1 MARVMAAAWMAVA
14 LGLTGCTTQTLY
26 ADSDKP
32 VPEQKRENSEAAQA
46 RVSLGMKYLQSGN
59 NELAKGNLVKALE
72 LAPESAAANYGM
84 AYYYQTVKEHDLAH
98 EYYQVAVNLE
108 PDNGN
113 IRNGFGAY
121 LCDIGEYAK
130 ADEQF
135 VAATKSKSYTRVAET
150 YENMATCA
158 KRAGNPDKAKE
169 YFERALAHSSLRAK
183 PLLELASMA
192 IDVDN
197 AEEAERY
204 LNAFHKN
211 YVATAESAY
220 VGVRLANLLHDPL
233 MMQKYGEILTNQFPA
248 SREAE
253 QYMLDQF

>member
-1 MARVMAAAWMAVA
+1 MARLLVAAWMMVI
-14 LGLTGCTTQTLY
+14 GLTGCTTQTLY
-26 ADSDKP
+26 ADTDKP
-32 VPEQKRENSEAAQA
+32 VPTQKRENSEAAQA

-59 NELAKGNLVKALE
+59 NELAKGNLVKALD
-72 LAPESAAANYGM
+72 LAPELPAANYGM
-84 AYYYQTVKEHDLAH
+84 AYYYQMVKEHDLAH
-98 EYYQVAVNLE
+98 EYYQRAVALD

-121 LCDIGEYAK
+121 LCDLGEYDK

-135 VAATKSKSYTRVAET
+135 LAATKSKTYTRVAET

-158 KRAGNPDKAKE
+158 KRAGNPDKAKS
-169 YFERALAHSSLRAK
+169 YFERALAHSSIRPR
-183 PLLELASMA
+183 PLLELTAMA
-192 IDVDN
+192 LDLQN
-197 AEEAERY
+197 AEEAETT
-204 LNAFHKN
+204 LDTFHKH

-220 VGVRLANLLHDPL
+220 LGVRLANLLHDPL

-248 SREAE
+248 SQEAK